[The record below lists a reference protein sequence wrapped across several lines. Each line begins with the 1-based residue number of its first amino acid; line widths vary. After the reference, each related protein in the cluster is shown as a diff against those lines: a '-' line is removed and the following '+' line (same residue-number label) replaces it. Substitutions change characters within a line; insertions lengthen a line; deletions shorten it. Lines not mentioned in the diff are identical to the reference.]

1 MGLFGKSDSDYIIED
16 IQDLVGKIN
25 RELLTMQDSL
35 VANHG
40 ATHDN
45 IVELSEIHE
54 RLAKL
59 QNQVEAKMDQLS
71 SSKQAKLMVP
81 WIDGRY
87 FPFTMWAMSYNMAVN
102 KLRMAVQ
109 KYANNI

>member
-1 MGLFGKSDSDYIIED
+1 MGLFWKSDSDYIIED

-25 RELLTMQDSL
+25 QELLTMQDSL
-35 VANHG
+35 VANNG
-40 ATHDN
+40 ASPNN

-59 QNQVEAKMDQLS
+59 QNQVEAKMAQLS

-87 FPFTMWAMSYNMAVN
+87 FPFTMWALSYNMAVN